1 MIPGDLFYT
10 RTHEWVR
17 FEPGD
22 DAVIGITHHAQESL
36 GEINFIE
43 LPKVGR
49 KVIASDACAVIESVK
64 AASDIH
70 APLTG
75 RVTEVNTTLARDPE
89 KINRD
94 PYGEGWLYHL
104 SDCDRSAAENLM
116 TPAQYRQYIAKS

>member
-1 MIPGDLFYT
+1 MIPENLFYT
-10 RTHEWVR
+10 KTHEWVR

-36 GEINFIE
+36 GEISFIE

-49 KVIASDACAVIESVK
+49 KVFAGDACAVIESLK

-75 RVTEVNTTLARDPE
+75 RVTEVNTTLTNDPE

-104 SDCDRSAAENLM
+104 SDCDRSATSSLM
-116 TPAQYRQYIAKS
+116 TAAQYQQHLAKT